1 MFETLLSSGLFDDQC
16 QNLNMLIFSP
26 KISNHLEQLGFKKY
40 GNDMKIKCLKR
51 WQKCMS
57 LLPKVKVKFL
67 TIEKHQYCLMPKIV
81 HTSSPETVSTS
92 SDVYQ
97 TKFSLAI
104 I

>member
-1 MFETLLSSGLFDDQC
+1 MFLLSEKLV
-16 QNLNMLIFSP
+16 
-26 KISNHLEQLGFKKY
+26 KYLEQLGFKKY

-97 TKFSLAI
+97 NKF
-104 I
+104 